1 MPDGYRWHMGGTGES
16 DNGSV
21 TKTACFACSPGRA
34 AGTSSPDLTSTGALP
49 AVPQA
54 APGASRLSELRNL
67 PGSSGLLS
75 QDQKAVIFLKRQACD
90 PASFVSTRAFAAHAL
105 AMRRPV
111 RSLHISQGFIECHC
125 KKCISCIFAMTL
137 RV

>member
-1 MPDGYRWHMGGTGES
+1 MPGSYRRHTGGTGES
-16 DNGSV
+16 NNGSV

-67 PGSSGLLS
+67 PGSPGLLS
-75 QDQKAVIFLKRQACD
+75 QDQKAVIFFERGRHVIPPLLYLRELLL
-90 PASFVSTRAFAAHAL
+90 P
-105 AMRRPV
+105 RP
-111 RSLHISQGFIECHC
+111 RLCADQCARCTCSG
-125 KKCISCIFAMTL
+125 
-137 RV
+137 R